1 MESYSPSSVHI
12 QFVTFYLFSQ
22 EKHKPIPNLLKYI
35 CALNPCAFSHKVE
48 KKIKRSSAQ
57 CKHFELLIIY

>member
-22 EKHKPIPNLLKYI
+22 EKHKPTPSLLKYI
-35 CALNPCAFSHKVE
+35 CALNPCAFSHKVQ
-48 KKIKRSSAQ
+48 KKSNVLVLNVNI
-57 CKHFELLIIY
+57 LNY